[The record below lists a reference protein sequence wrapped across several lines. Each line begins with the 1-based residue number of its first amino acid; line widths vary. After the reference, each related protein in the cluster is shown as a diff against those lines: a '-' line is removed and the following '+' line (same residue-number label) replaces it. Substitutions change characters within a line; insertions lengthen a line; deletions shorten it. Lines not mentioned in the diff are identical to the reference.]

1 MAAAQRSLPRIDT
14 FDFQPGRILAR
25 KYEVLSR
32 LGSGWEGEV
41 YLVRER
47 TTGIERAIKVFYPH
61 RNPKDR
67 AITFYARKLHHLRH
81 CGMLIQYHTE
91 ETMQFKR
98 TPIKLLVS
106 EYFEGDVLEL
116 FIKRQPGRRLTPFV
130 AVHLLHSLARGIES
144 IHRHREYHGDLHS
157 GNIILRRSGL
167 GFDIKL
173 IDFFYWRL
181 PRRERLQNDIC
192 DLIRIFYDALG
203 GQKRYASHRPEIKY
217 ICCGLRRTLI
227 LKKFPTVTALREHLE
242 VMSWS

>member
-1 MAAAQRSLPRIDT
+1 MGAGHQSLPRIDA

-25 KYEVLSR
+25 KYEVVSR

-47 TTGIERAIKVFYPH
+47 TTDIERAVKVFYPH

-67 AITFYARKLHHLRH
+67 ALTFYARKLHQLRD
-81 CGMLIQYHTE
+81 CRMLVQYHTE

-98 TPIKLLVS
+98 MSIKLLVS
-106 EYFEGDVLEL
+106 EYVKGEVLEL
-116 FIKRQPGRRLTPFV
+116 FVNRQPGRRLTPFV

-144 IHRHREYHGDLHS
+144 IHRQRDYHGDLHS

-173 IDFFYWRL
+173 IDFFYWPL
-181 PRRERLQNDIC
+181 PARERLQNDIC

-203 GQKRYASHRPEIKY
+203 GKRRYASHNPEIKY
-217 ICCGLRRTLI
+217 ICCGLKRSLI

-242 VMSWS
+242 TMSWS